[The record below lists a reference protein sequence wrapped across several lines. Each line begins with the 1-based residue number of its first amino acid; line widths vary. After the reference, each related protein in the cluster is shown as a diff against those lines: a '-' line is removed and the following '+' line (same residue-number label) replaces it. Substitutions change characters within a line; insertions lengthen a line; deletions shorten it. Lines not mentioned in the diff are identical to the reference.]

1 MAGLGKEVDEIEVR
15 LLVTDTRAD
24 VHLVIGSLD
33 IDLSVDEASQL
44 ATMLFLAAHHAQ
56 ELNQMPELLN

>member
-44 ATMLFLAAHHAQ
+44 ATMLFLAAYHAQ